1 MAAFGLQSVKPRTR
15 LKPLTPWT
23 PHFFSLSLQSS
34 RCDARNFTKPL
45 KFLETVKMLLA
56 AKAPAKFETWQLGTS
71 DILECWLQK
80 QRPRLAFGR
89 LKLIAKEKS
98 KTRAKLQVGGVPVSE
113 RFREL
118 CRMRIAALPCTELLK
133 QEVLDLVIWVHCA
146 RGPCSG

>member
-56 AKAPAKFETWQLGTS
+56 AKAPAKFEHGTWYLGY
-71 DILECWLQK
+71 
-80 QRPRLAFGR
+80 PRMLAAKAVAFGR
-89 LKLIAKEKS
+89 LKL
-98 KTRAKLQVGGVPVSE
+98 
-113 RFREL
+113 
-118 CRMRIAALPCTELLK
+118 MRRRK
-133 QEVLDLVIWVHCA
+133 
-146 RGPCSG
+146 